1 MLDSIVARGFCL
13 LVLTASFSFSNAKT
27 LNLEE
32 VSRVSLLDYM
42 TANIQDTANQDSI
55 PKYNRLKQFGGWVHQ
70 DASNNC
76 YDTRENVL
84 ARDEDMSVPLKYSK
98 TGCTIRS
105 GLWHDPYTG
114 TDFTE
119 AAQLQIDHVVPLKAA
134 YYSGAYKWAPA
145 LRCSFA
151 NYLGNDFHL
160 ASVSGHENMS
170 KGDRGP
176 DGYLPPN
183 HNNRCTYISHWMKI
197 KTIWQ
202 LTTTIAEVNA
212 IKDVIAQEHCDASLL
227 NMERSELSNQRAKA
241 ETPIAECADFG
252 TSAAVASLAP
262 NDKE

>member
-1 MLDSIVARGFCL
+1 MLDSIAIRGLSL
-13 LVLTASFSFSNAKT
+13 LVLTASLSFANGAKA
-27 LNLEE
+27 L
-32 VSRVSLLDYM
+32 SLLTYM
-42 TANIQDTANQDSI
+42 NANIQDNANTNSI

-70 DASNNC
+70 DATKSC

-84 ARDEDMSVPLKYSK
+84 ARDEDSSVPLKYSK
-98 TGCTIRS
+98 GGCTIQS

-134 YYSGAYKWAPA
+134 YYSGAYRWSPA
-145 LRCSFA
+145 MRCNFA

-176 DGYLPPN
+176 DGYLPPD
-183 HNNRCTYISHWMKI
+183 HKDRCTYISNWMKI

-202 LTTTIAEVNA
+202 LTATTAEVNA
-212 IKDVIAQEHCDASLL
+212 IKDVIAQERCDARLL
-227 NMERSELSNQRAKA
+227 NIEQSELSKQRAKA
-241 ETPIAECADFG
+241 KSPIAECADFG
-252 TSAAVASLAP
+252 AAFIASLAP